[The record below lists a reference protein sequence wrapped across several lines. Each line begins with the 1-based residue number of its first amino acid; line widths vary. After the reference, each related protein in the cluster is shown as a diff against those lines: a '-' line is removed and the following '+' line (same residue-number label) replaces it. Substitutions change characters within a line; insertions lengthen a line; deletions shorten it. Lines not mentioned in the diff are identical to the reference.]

1 MSDSAST
8 TSAAVAEKYSELN
21 FIPAD
26 QDSLSQLIDTAR
38 EVIYYG
44 LLKNGGPGV
53 A

>member
-8 TSAAVAEKYSELN
+8 TSAAVAEKFSELD
-21 FIPAD
+21 FIPSD
-26 QDSLSQLIDTAR
+26 DESLSQLIDTAR
-38 EVIYYG
+38 EVVYYG